1 MREVHFSETK
11 QPRIDAKAFA
21 QLEQLARNSER
32 RRARFCLHM
41 DHSDPL
47 QEMVI
52 ALCADA
58 YIPPHRQAGK
68 TKSYVTLKG
77 EIGVVYFSDS
87 GAIEEVIR
95 LTSDGNSD
103 AAIIRFPTKQW
114 HTVVCHSEFAIYLE
128 IVSGP
133 YIASETEMA
142 PWAPSESEIPDAN
155 QFLHSI
161 RNA

>member
-1 MREVHFSETK
+1 
-11 QPRIDAKAFA
+11 
-21 QLEQLARNSER
+21 
-32 RRARFCLHM
+32 M

-87 GAIEEVIR
+87 EPSKKSYR
-95 LTSDGNSD
+95 LTSDGIQMPPSFAFRRNNGIQSYV
-103 AAIIRFPTKQW
+103 
-114 HTVVCHSEFAIYLE
+114 TVNCNLLE

-133 YIASETEMA
+133 YNPETEMA
-142 PWAPSESEIPDAN
+142 P
-155 QFLHSI
+155 
-161 RNA
+161 